1 MAKLVLHIKNMVCPR
16 CVQAVEVLAKQ
27 LGWDNAQVDLGTITW
42 KEDTSGSS
50 ISPDKAQL
58 AVFSKELQ
66 ALGFELIDTQKGRL
80 IEQIKKIVIS
90 LVRNADGEKPKEN
103 LSQILSGKLHYDY
116 NHLSA
121 IFSAA
126 EGQTIEKYYIAQRIE
141 FVKELLVYDEL
152 TLNQIAFNLGYSS
165 TAHLSAQFKKV
176 TGLTASHFKQ
186 IKDKKRKFLTDL

>member
-1 MAKLVLHIKNMVCPR
+1 MVCPR
-16 CVQAVEVLAKQ
+16 CVQAVQTLATQ
-27 LGWDNAQVDLGTITW
+27 LGWENAQVDLGILTIADPKTG
-42 KEDTSGSS
+42 KPAKLNKQELSN
-50 ISPDKAQL
+50 L
-58 AVFSKELQ
+58 SKGLQ

-80 IEQIKKIVIS
+80 IEQIKKIVIHQ
-90 LVRNADGEKPKEN
+90 VRKADAEKPKEN
-103 LSQILSGKLHYDY
+103 LSHILASALHYDY

-141 FVKELLVYDEL
+141 YVKELLVYDEL
-152 TLNQIAFNLGYSS
+152 TLNQIAFDLGYSS

-176 TGLTASHFKQ
+176 TGLTPSHFKQ

>member
-1 MAKLVLHIKNMVCPR
+1 MVCPR
-16 CVQAVEVLAKQ
+16 CIQAVQNLAQ
-27 LGWDNAQVDLGTITW
+27 TLGLENAQVDLGTLTLT
-42 KEDTSGSS
+42 D
-50 ISPDKAQL
+50 AQTGHARSL
-58 AVFSKELQ
+58 SNDQLEAFSKGLK
-66 ALGFELIDTQKGRL
+66 ALGFELIDSQKGRL
-80 IEQIKKIVIS
+80 IQQIKKIVIS
-90 LVRNADGEKPKEN
+90 LVRKADGEKPKEN
-103 LSQILSGKLHYDY
+103 LSQILSGQLHYDY

-126 EGQTIEKYYIAQRIE
+126 EGQSIEKYYIAQRIE

-176 TGLTASHFKQ
+176 TGLTPSHFKQ